1 MQWRGSTVCGMDS
14 DRTPS
19 IDVFLADLKSRRDL
33 ATGHAA
39 EEGFPELAT
48 VLLTVAELDRLLGIV
63 EDYDTEILTYEVL
76 TGAQTNFAR
85 KIRARNEAL
94 RQAAADHPGPLADKL
109 LALLDE
115 R

>member
-1 MQWRGSTVCGMDS
+1 MDS

-48 VLLTVAELDRLLGIV
+48 VLLTVAELDRLLDVHV
-63 EDYDTEILTYEVL
+63 EQDSSIMIHEFH
-76 TGAQTNFAR
+76 TGVQSRTIR
-85 KIRARNEAL
+85 TLRAREEAL